1 MVYVTQITIVTGAY
15 KPTNITG
22 GPHIVGD
29 SFLVCFLFR
38 DVGAGSW
45 FLNVGSQSQGMS
57 QGDWS
62 RAPRWSLFILN
73 DFAQQGDTESK
84 NAWRTQDFT

>member
-1 MVYVTQITIVTGAY
+1 MVYSTYHYSYWGES

-29 SFLVCFLFR
+29 SVLVCFLFR